1 VAWFAHLGGFFAGML
16 LAPLLKKP
24 NIRIFQKPRTKV
36 KEKTIKI
43 RFRK

>member
-24 NIRIFQKPRTKV
+24 NVSIFQKSRAKV
-36 KEKTIKI
+36 KEKSIKI